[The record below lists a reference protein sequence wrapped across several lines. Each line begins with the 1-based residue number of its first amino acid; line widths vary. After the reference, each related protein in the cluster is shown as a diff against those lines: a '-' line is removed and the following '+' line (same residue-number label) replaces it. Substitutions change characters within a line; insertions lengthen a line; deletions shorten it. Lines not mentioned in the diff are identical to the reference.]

1 MGATPDDTTGALSSS
16 PGAGALSGN
25 GKSTNW
31 LSTMGDTLM
40 GMAPGI
46 ASISDAERAK
56 ALSAIYAA
64 SQKTANN
71 GSWSTGSVDPKSG
84 TAVQTND
91 KTGQTRILNIHAP
104 QPEKDPVQQAADI
117 ARVKSFQDYGDTI
130 AKNGAD
136 SRASLDALGPIQE
149 ALKNPNVPQGTMG
162 DTMHAANKARLMI
175 PGQDTPELRKT
186 VADTDVA
193 NSGLTKMVLEAR
205 TLNGG
210 MPGSLSDKDMVFLG
224 KMTAGLSNTPEANQ
238 RILDIYSQLH
248 KRRVEL
254 DNQRQSYVDDSE
266 AHPLGLDNG
275 FKKQINDKWAVENA
289 ARDKAMTAAEAAAPK
304 TAKRPPLGDIFK

>member
-1 MGATPDDTTGALSSS
+1 
-16 PGAGALSGN
+16 
-25 GKSTNW
+25 
-31 LSTMGDTLM
+31 
-40 GMAPGI
+40 
-46 ASISDAERAK
+46 
-56 ALSAIYAA
+56 
-64 SQKTANN
+64 
-71 GSWSTGSVDPKSG
+71 
-84 TAVQTND
+84 
-91 KTGQTRILNIHAP
+91 
-104 QPEKDPVQQAADI
+104 
-117 ARVKSFQDYGDTI
+117 
-130 AKNGAD
+130 
-136 SRASLDALGPIQE
+136 
-149 ALKNPNVPQGTMG
+149 
-162 DTMHAANKARLMI
+162 
-175 PGQDTPELRKT
+175 
-186 VADTDVA
+186 
-193 NSGLTKMVLEAR
+193 MVLEAR